1 VSKALQR
8 ESDPARQPESAKKD
22 SSPTVLDAASR
33 AALNQQVANAVTKGL
48 GYFGGGPVVESLVYI
63 LELEH
68 SVDLNSLANNLDA
81 LRAALQKMFG
91 GAAYVIEG
99 KIAES
104 LAKQLGVD
112 PDGKKL
118 DELVKILSN
127 RIEEFIPAGNK

>member
-1 VSKALQR
+1 MQSA
-8 ESDPARQPESAKKD
+8 SDPAHQRDLRAQTETEKD
-22 SSPTVLDAASR
+22 DALN
-33 AALNQQVANAVTKGL
+33 AALNTEVANAVIKGL
-48 GYFGGGPVVESLVYI
+48 SYFGAGPVVESLVYI

-118 DELVKILSN
+118 DELVATLKERLEKS
-127 RIEEFIPAGNK
+127 IPTEKKV

>member
-1 VSKALQR
+1 LQSTSNPTQQPGLGKDKNTK
-8 ESDPARQPESAKKD
+8 ESDAAK
-22 SSPTVLDAASR
+22 VAV
-33 AALNQQVANAVTKGL
+33 NQQVANAVVKGL
-48 GYFGGGPVVESLVYI
+48 GHFGAGPVVESLVYI

-68 SVDLNSLANNLDA
+68 SVDLNSLSNNLDA

-91 GAAYVIEG
+91 NASYVIEA

-118 DELVKILSN
+118 DELVEILRG
-127 RIEEFIPAGNK
+127 RIEEFLSSEKKV